1 MIKMNGQKIE
11 PNRLRRGMGGANQMQ
26 KRGKD
31 KHFTERGIITQ
42 PFTGVI
48 IGLQAVGLF
57 TDEQQGFRGAS
68 KPPTD
73 THQKGPACH
82 RIIFSQVFFK
92 WNTTQSEIS
101 VQ

>member
-1 MIKMNGQKIE
+1 
-11 PNRLRRGMGGANQMQ
+11 MQ

-68 KPPTD
+68 KPSTD
-73 THQKGPACH
+73 THTHTKKVLPATELSLAK
-82 RIIFSQVFFK
+82 FSLSGIRLRLRFLSR
-92 WNTTQSEIS
+92 NP
-101 VQ
+101 

>member
-1 MIKMNGQKIE
+1 
-11 PNRLRRGMGGANQMQ
+11 MQ

-31 KHFTERGIITQ
+31 KHFTERGIIMQ

-73 THQKGPACH
+73 THTHTPKRSCQP
-82 RIIFSQVFFK
+82 Q
-92 WNTTQSEIS
+92 NYL
-101 VQ
+101 